1 MINKKVSFL
10 AGLFLSLFA
19 GSSMAAEDKVT
30 NAANTAETVFN
41 CVKWMPDGEYL
52 GKFENIIRMSKAP
65 NNHYWFVNQKRNL
78 EGCIRVERASQV
90 LNPVVYDAFLQGE
103 TITIRVV
110 NKFVTDI
117 RY

>member
-1 MINKKVSFL
+1 MINKKISIL
-10 AGLFLSLFA
+10 AGLFLSLVA
-19 GSSMAAEDKVT
+19 GAGMAAEDKVT
-30 NAANTAETVFN
+30 NTAETVFS
-41 CVKWMPDGEYL
+41 CAKWIPDGEYL

-90 LNPVVYDAFLQGE
+90 LNPVVYDAFLQGK

-110 NKFVTDI
+110 DKYVTDI